1 MHLPNEIILQVLE
14 DLPSGGLKAARLV
27 DRQWS
32 SCAAK
37 FLFNTLYISPHKPN
51 IDVFQGVTQHPEL
64 RTHVTKLVYDGV
76 GFSTKWTYSQY
87 FEKLWSD
94 VGVRWLEETRDSR
107 DFQINS
113 FIEST
118 RQNNTLSAEQRLRM
132 AEEQCSDFDFI
143 KAGYKAWQAHAL
155 YERKSMKNKKFLRML
170 IMGLQG
176 VRSSVLE
183 KFHLADF

>member
-1 MHLPNEIILQVLE
+1 MHLPNEIILQALE
-14 DLPSGGLKAARLV
+14 DLSSDDLKAARLV

-37 FLFNTLYISPHKPN
+37 FLFDTLYVSSHKPN

-76 GFSTKWTYSQY
+76 GFSTKWTYSEY
-87 FEKLWSD
+87 FKNLWSD
-94 VGVRWLEETRDSR
+94 IDVRRLEETSDSP

-118 RQNNTLSAEQRLRM
+118 RRNDTLSTEQRLRM
-132 AEEQCSDFDFI
+132 AEEQCGDFDFI
-143 KAGYKAWQAHAL
+143 KAGYKVWQAHAL
-155 YERKSMKNKKFLRML
+155 YERECMNNDEFMR
-170 IMGLQG
+170 I
-176 VRSSVLE
+176 
-183 KFHLADF
+183 